1 MKKFAFAAEFLV
13 AFFVILIVVGCSVYK
28 YNISPVS
35 DSDELKKFEVE
46 ENDTLLSISSKLHDE
61 HLIRSE
67 FFYKLYVKLMNAS
80 KIDKGSYY
88 LSENM
93 GVDKIVKTL
102 SSSDNASFDYI
113 EITFVEG
120 KNMRSIAKTI
130 ADNTNN
136 SEDSVFELLK
146 NKDYLDSLIDKYWF
160 LTDEIKNDNIYYSLE
175 GYLFPDTYQFSGK
188 DVSVE
193 KIFETMLDEFGK
205 KIEPYKATIES
216 YDLSLHQ
223 ILTVASIVE
232 LEGVNKNDRGSVAG
246 VFYNRLIAGWSLGSD
261 VTTYYAIREDNM
273 GSHDLLKTE
282 LNDCNYYNTR
292 SSCSAGNLPVGPI
305 CNPGIESIEAAVK
318 PTSHDYYYFV
328 ADKNKKTYFTKTSAE
343 HEKQIKTLKD
353 QGLWYE
359 Y

>member
-1 MKKFAFAAEFLV
+1 MKKFMYAAEFLV
-13 AFFVILIVVGCSVYK
+13 AFFVILIVVCCSVYK

-35 DSDELKKFEVE
+35 ESDELKKIEIE
-46 ENDTLLSISSKLHDE
+46 KNDTFLTISSKLHDE

-67 FFYKLYVKLMNAS
+67 FFYKLYIKLMNAS
-80 KIDKGSYY
+80 KIEAGSYY

-102 SSSDNASFDYI
+102 SNSDNASSDYI

-120 KNMRSIAKTI
+120 KNMKTVAKTI

-136 SEDSVFELLK
+136 SEEDVFAVLK
-146 NKDYLDSLIDKYWF
+146 NTEYIDSLINKYWF
-160 LTDEIKNDNIYYSLE
+160 LTDEIKDEHIFYPLE

-193 KIFETMLDEFGK
+193 KIFETLLDEFGK
-205 KIEPYKATIES
+205 KIEPYKTQIEQKGIS
-216 YDLSLHQ
+216 IHKF
-223 ILTVASIVE
+223 LTLASIVE
-232 LEGVNKNDRGSVAG
+232 LEGVNKDDRGSVAG
-246 VFYNRLIAGWSLGSD
+246 VFYNRLASGWSLGSD
-261 VTTYYAIREDNM
+261 VTTYYAIQVDM
-273 GSHDLLKTE
+273 GERDLYKNE
-282 LNDCNYYNTR
+282 LNECNYYNTR
-292 SSCSAGNLPVGPI
+292 STCSAGNLPIGPI
-305 CNPGIESIEAAVK
+305 CNPGIESIQASIN

-328 ADKNKKTYFTKTSAE
+328 ADKNKKTYFTKTSSE
-343 HEKQIKTLKD
+343 HEKTIATLKS